1 MSLSA
6 AIAGLVA
13 FLGYAAGSFGWYRT
27 RRGDYVPQAT
37 LDNYAA
43 LQRIGPVIGT
53 LAAAVAVAL
62 QTSNAP

>member
-6 AIAGLVA
+6 TIAGLVA
-13 FLGYAAGSFGWYRT
+13 FLGYAAGTFGWYRS
-27 RRGDYVPQAT
+27 RRGDYVSQAT
-37 LDNYAA
+37 FDNYTA

-53 LAAAVAVAL
+53 LAMAVAVAL